1 MNRSAKGFRLFSGIF
16 VLLNLVAAFL
26 PVTVGKQENYPTQTW
41 STFDYVRSMFGKA
54 LPYGDAEISGIT
66 SSQVMFIVGLM
77 IVPLLLAVLAGIWAI
92 VGSARQIVS
101 SLLAFVILAVYAGMF
116 LKVTCLL
123 PVVETGIAY
132 ERGIGCILYLV
143 FSGIASAGAVAAL
156 ILTPRKAKTR
166 ATEIPKVNEIKQEQI
181 QAKYNLILDESEER
195 GQQTAQSQQA
205 SQQQTV
211 QAQQQRAAGGSRGV
225 MVGLTGIYAGAE
237 IPFTSGEYI
246 KIGRLAN
253 NDLVFEGQPKV
264 SRNHCRIK
272 WESATGRYSFYDY
285 SSNGTFVNGSEDC
298 LPQNLEIEMM
308 PGTVIAIGDENNTFR
323 LE

>member
-16 VLLNLVAAFL
+16 VLLNLVAVFL

-41 STFDYVRSMFGKA
+41 STFDYIKSMFGKA
-54 LPYGDAEISGIT
+54 LPYGEAEISGIT

-101 SLLAFVILAVYAGMF
+101 SLLAFVIMAVYAAMF
-116 LKVTCLL
+116 LKVSCLL
-123 PVVETGIAY
+123 PAAETGIAY

-143 FSGIASAGAVAAL
+143 FSGIASAGAVVAL

-195 GQQTAQSQQA
+195 EQQTAQQQ
-205 SQQQTV
+205 

-272 WESATGRYSFYDY
+272 WESVTGRYSFYDY